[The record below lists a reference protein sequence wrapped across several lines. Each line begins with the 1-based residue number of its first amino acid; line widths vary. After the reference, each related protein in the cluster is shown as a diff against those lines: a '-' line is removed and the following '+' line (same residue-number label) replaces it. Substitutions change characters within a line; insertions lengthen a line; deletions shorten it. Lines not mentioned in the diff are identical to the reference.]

1 MVLRGWRPKR
11 KVFGNSWTGE
21 LSEYNIDNLSSS
33 ETEHLIMP
41 SSRHNVPTRLMFI
54 NKLDRPGASVR
65 DSILSLLSHRLHP
78 TPILIA
84 LPIASLNPET
94 YSRGEPGIEGVVDLA
109 KWEVWKWES
118 GTKDATRHPLPTS
131 QNELQNQNV
140 FPPEHP
146 LLDHLVAARTEFIDS
161 IALLSPDLLSEIV
174 EEDSYTGDA
183 YLRVPSSVIL
193 SSLRELTLQKKVLP
207 VFCGSALNHIGTE
220 LLMDYVGELLASP
233 TDVDRLG
240 PPSAAIQKKP
250 GLVQLLAWKVGWDKR
265 KGWMT
270 FVRIYAGS

>member
-1 MVLRGWRPKR
+1 
-11 KVFGNSWTGE
+11 
-21 LSEYNIDNLSSS
+21 
-33 ETEHLIMP
+33 
-41 SSRHNVPTRLMFI
+41 MFI

-65 DSILSLLSHRLHP
+65 DSLLSLLSHRLHP
-78 TPILIA
+78 NPVLIA
-84 LPIASLNPET
+84 LPVASFNPET
-94 YSRGEPGIEGVVDLA
+94 YSRGEPGIQGVVDLA

-118 GTKDATRHPLPTS
+118 GSKDAIRHLLPTS
-131 QNELQNQNV
+131 QVELQNNDI
-140 FPPEHP
+140 FPPGHP

-174 EEDSYTGDA
+174 EDDGNARDA
-183 YLRVPSSVIL
+183 YLRIPSSAIL
-193 SSLRELTLQKKVLP
+193 ASLRELTLQKEILP
-207 VFCGSALNHIGTE
+207 VFCGSALKHVGTE

-233 TDVDRLG
+233 ADVDKLG
-240 PPSAAIQKKP
+240 HPATAISKKP